1 MPRVPLPLAL
11 VVEDD
16 VAFRTS
22 LAALVRIEGFDVREA
37 ASLADARTALD
48 EREPDLVM
56 LDLELPDGRGLDL
69 KLSDA
74 IRPETPF
81 VVVTGDASAQAARL
95 ALREGAAD
103 YLTKPLQPGQLKAV
117 LHATLANRKLRDEV
131 QGLRGALRDAG
142 RFGPLVGRSASM
154 QRVYDLVT
162 RVSAT
167 AAPVLVTGESGT
179 GKELIAATI
188 HEMSPRKSGAFVAV
202 NCGAIP
208 ETLIESK
215 LFGHE
220 KGSFTGAD
228 ARHEG
233 VFERADGGTLFLDE
247 IGEMPMEL
255 QVRLLRVLETGA
267 FTRVGGTVEIHTD
280 VRLVAATNRD
290 PRESIRDGR
299 LREDLFHRL
308 NVFPIHLPP
317 LRKREG
323 DVAILALHF
332 LDVLNRAESQ
342 HKRFSSRALSRLAGA
357 EWSGNVRELKNVI
370 QRAWILTTEDV
381 IRPENV
387 RVDSVGYDANVGDDG
402 ERVEVVVGS
411 SLADAEKRIIL
422 ATLAQCE
429 GNKRKTA
436 RVLGVSAKT
445 LYKRLA
451 EYEGDK
457 AKP

>member
-1 MPRVPLPLAL
+1 MASASLPLAL

-16 VAFRTS
+16 TAFRTS
-22 LAALVRIEGFDVREA
+22 LAALVRTEGFDVREA
-37 ASLADARTALD
+37 ANLADARSALD

-74 IRPETPF
+74 IPPETPF

-142 RFGPLVGRSASM
+142 RFGSLVGRSAPM
-154 QRVYDLVT
+154 QRVYDLIT

-179 GKELIAATI
+179 GKELVASTI

-220 KGSFTGAD
+220 KGAFTGAD
-228 ARHEG
+228 ARHQG

-255 QVRLLRVLETGA
+255 QVRLLRVLETSS
-267 FTRVGGTVEIHTD
+267 FTRVGGTEEIRTD

-323 DVAILALHF
+323 DVALLALHF
-332 LDVLNRAESQ
+332 LESLNRAEGE

-357 EWSGNVRELKNVI
+357 EWTGNVRELKNVVH
-370 QRAWILTTEDV
+370 RAWILTAGDV
-381 IRPENV
+381 IKPESV
-387 RVDSVGYDANVGDDG
+387 RAHAGTYEAQDDDDA
-402 ERVEVVVGS
+402 ERIEVVVGS
-411 SLADAEKRIIL
+411 SLADAERRIVL
-422 ATLAQCE
+422 ATLAHCE

-451 EYEGDK
+451 EYEDG
-457 AKP
+457 AAS